1 VSEAGSELA
10 LCSFRVGRG
19 LYGIDVARVDQV
31 LPRAVP
37 LPLPGATPEIEGVL
51 HLHGVRVP
59 IVDLRK
65 LLPRGQPPRGARPQV
80 LVVRVGRR
88 RIALRVDGLEAVRTH
103 ELQTVRPADS
113 DAPRGVIAEV
123 GPPEAPCFL
132 LDLKLLLR
140 RKGAPTRGQ
149 PGRPAR

>member
-1 VSEAGSELA
+1 MTDIGPELGICA
-10 LCSFRVGRG
+10 FRVGRA

-31 LPRAVP
+31 LPRVVP
-37 LPLPGATPEIEGVL
+37 VPLPGATPAVEGVL

-80 LVVRVGRR
+80 LVVRLGRR
-88 RIALRVDGLEAVRTH
+88 RIALRVDGLEAVQTH
-103 ELQTVRPADS
+103 ALQTVRPAES
-113 DAPRGVIAEV
+113 HAPRGVIAEV
-123 GPPEAPCFL
+123 GPPDVPCLL

-140 RKGAPTRGQ
+140 RSAASTPGQ
-149 PGRPAR
+149 PGR